1 MGSLESVRGGVVGRW
16 VAVAVLAGLIV
27 RGIQGAASESSWL
40 TGRTL
45 QTRLDTVVPKQFW
58 AGVRQ
63 APLRKAIQTIA
74 ATQRVAILV
83 DRRVDPDHPLDLS
96 LSDMTVGDLLH
107 RIAEDRGLGLTRL
120 GSVTYL
126 GPPDVAARLRT
137 LALLRHDDVARLP
150 EEAEEALSR
159 AEPLAWDDFAT
170 PHELLRR
177 LADSAGVRLDGL
189 DQVPHDLWAA
199 ADLPALSWVDRFT
212 LIAVQFDLTFRIDSD
227 GRSVQLVPI
236 PDRVAIVRRY
246 PGGKDPSQLAQR
258 WSQLVPDSQIKV
270 AGEDVFVRGLV
281 EDHERLKATPRT
293 TFRKPPKRSSSA
305 ARQAVRFS
313 VENAKGPLDRLVAEL
328 AQKLQ
333 VEVRIDRDA
342 LAEAGI
348 STSQE
353 VSFSVREATVDEL
366 FEAVLR
372 PAGCTFRREGKT
384 LVVVPAR

>member
-1 MGSLESVRGGVVGRW
+1 MGSLESVRGGMVGRW

-27 RGIQGAASESSWL
+27 RGARGATSESSWL

-63 APLRKAIQTIA
+63 APLRKAIQTVA
-74 ATQRVAILV
+74 TTQRVAILV
-83 DRRVDPDHPLDLS
+83 DRRVDPDRPLDLS

-120 GSVTYL
+120 GPVTYL

-137 LALLRHDDVARLP
+137 LALLRQDDVARLP
-150 EEAEEALSR
+150 EEAEDAFSR

-170 PHELLRR
+170 PRELLRR

-212 LIAVQFDLTFRIDSD
+212 LIAVQFDLTFRISSD

-246 PGGKDPSQLAQR
+246 PGGSNPGQLAQR
-258 WSQLVPDSQIKV
+258 WSQLVPESQIKV
-270 AGEDVFVRGLV
+270 VGDDVFVRGLV
-281 EDHERLKATPRT
+281 EDHERLKATPRASA
-293 TFRKPPKRSSSA
+293 RKPSKRPSSVGK
-305 ARQAVRFS
+305 QTVRFT
-313 VENAKGPLDRLVAEL
+313 VQNAKGPLDRLVAEL

-348 STSQE
+348 SPSQE
-353 VSFSVREATVDEL
+353 VSFSVHEATADEL

-372 PAGCTFRREGKT
+372 PAGCTFHREGKT

>member
-27 RGIQGAASESSWL
+27 RGARGATNESSWL

-74 ATQRVAILV
+74 TTQRVAILV
-83 DRRVDPDHPLDLS
+83 DRRVDPDRPLDLS

-120 GSVTYL
+120 GPVTYL

-137 LALLRHDDVARLP
+137 LALLRQDDVARLP
-150 EEAEEALSR
+150 EEAEEAFSR

-170 PHELLRR
+170 PRELLRR
-177 LADSAGVRLDGL
+177 LADSAGVRLEGL

-199 ADLPALSWVDRFT
+199 ADLPAISWVDRFT

-246 PGGKDPSQLAQR
+246 PGGSNPGQLAQR

-270 AGEDVFVRGLV
+270 VGDDVFVRGLV
-281 EDHERLKATPRT
+281 EDHERLKATPRASARST
-293 TFRKPPKRSSSA
+293 TSRS
-305 ARQAVRFS
+305 RCIS
-313 VENAKGPLDRLVAEL
+313 V
-328 AQKLQ
+328 
-333 VEVRIDRDA
+333 
-342 LAEAGI
+342 
-348 STSQE
+348 
-353 VSFSVREATVDEL
+353 
-366 FEAVLR
+366 
-372 PAGCTFRREGKT
+372 
-384 LVVVPAR
+384 